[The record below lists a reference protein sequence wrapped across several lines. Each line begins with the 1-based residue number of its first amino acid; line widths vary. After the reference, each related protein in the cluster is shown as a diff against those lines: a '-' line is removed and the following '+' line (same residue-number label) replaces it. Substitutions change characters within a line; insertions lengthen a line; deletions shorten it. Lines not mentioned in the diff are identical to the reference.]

1 MTMSAIDIIKGILIY
16 MYGQDH
22 NPPHLHIKDGGEWF
36 TITIQSRLVE
46 GKGSSRTI
54 NIINEYIDKHEVE
67 LLALWEKAQ
76 RGETIEKIKH

>member
-46 GKGSSRTI
+46 GKGSSKTI
-54 NIINEYIDKHEVE
+54 NIN
-67 LLALWEKAQ
+67 
-76 RGETIEKIKH
+76 

>member
-46 GKGSSRTI
+46 GKGSSKTI